1 MAVQRKHTK
10 KRLSDVVVHNGV
22 AYLSGQ
28 LATNFDGDIHTQT
41 QETLANIDRLL
52 ADVGSDKS
60 KIISATI
67 YLKDIGKDFGALNE
81 VWETWVEEGT
91 APARACVEAAMF
103 DPRLLVEI
111 SVIAALD

>member
-67 YLKDIGKDFGALNE
+67 YLKDIGKDFGARSRDVRPSTAGRNLRHRRSGLTE
-81 VWETWVEEGT
+81 EPGSTTW
-91 APARACVEAAMF
+91 
-103 DPRLLVEI
+103 
-111 SVIAALD
+111 